1 MSVALVASRDGCA
14 LLLLPCSLTI
24 LLVPLVLARMT
35 HPMVALAWVVG
46 RPGITAAAV
55 AVAVAA
61 VGAPC
66 FLALPASWFRIMC
79 LIPSALPVCLP
90 LLMPSVPPVP
100 LASLIV
106 LLRFL
111 QASPSVPSSL
121 TTLRALLAIML
132 LQGCGAVGFVW
143 ITHEMEWE
151 VCGCMDVV

>member
-1 MSVALVASRDGCA
+1 MSVTLVASRSGCT
-14 LLLLPCSLTI
+14 LSLLPCSLTI
-24 LLVPLVLARMT
+24 LLVPLVLARVT

-46 RPGITAAAV
+46 RPGVTAV

-61 VGAPC
+61 VGAPG
-66 FLALPASWFRIMC
+66 FLALPASWFGVML

-90 LLMPSVPPVP
+90 WLMPLIPPVP
-100 LASLIV
+100 PAFLIL

-132 LQGCGAVGFVW
+132 LHCCGAVGGVW

-151 VCGCMDVV
+151 VCVCMYVV